1 MRMVEATKTAG
12 SAGLQERRYRR
23 FILRCPVRVSF
34 STAGFVSEIYAISE
48 NVSVGGSL
56 LTSATLI
63 PIRTPISFVIT
74 VIGREV
80 SHPVLLK
87 GKGRVVRLQRGVN
100 GQGYSMAVQFK
111 WPLKQLEEAA
121 EVGQRPN

>member
-1 MRMVEATKTAG
+1 MVQQIKTARP
-12 SAGLQERRYRR
+12 AGLQERRYRR
-23 FILRCPVRVSF
+23 FVLQCPVRVTF
-34 STAGFVSEIYAISE
+34 SAAGFVSEIDAISQ
-48 NVSVGGSL
+48 NVSIGGSL

-80 SHPVLLK
+80 SHPVLLN
-87 GKGRVVRLQRGVN
+87 GKGRVVRLEPRAD
-100 GQGYSMAVQFK
+100 GQGYSIAVQFK

-121 EVGQRPN
+121 AGGRRPN